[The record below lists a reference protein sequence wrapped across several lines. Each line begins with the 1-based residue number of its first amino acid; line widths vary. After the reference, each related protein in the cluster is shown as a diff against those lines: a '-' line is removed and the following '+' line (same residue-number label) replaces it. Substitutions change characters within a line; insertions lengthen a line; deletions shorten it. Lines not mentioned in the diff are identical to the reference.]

1 MDLFFKKNRYF
12 NSPYKHDFV
21 FDRYFDEWDT
31 GKETKNDLDTI
42 YNRPLL
48 MIRGSLAPKRLSVQ

>member
-12 NSPYKHDFV
+12 NSSYKYDFV

-31 GKETKNDLDTI
+31 VKETKNDLHTI
-42 YNRPLL
+42 YNRHLL
-48 MIRGSLAPKRLSVQ
+48 WIRGSLAPNRLSVQ